1 MKSETTNTVL
11 TLILALLVMAGVVF
25 ALQSIFRTREFRTLQ
40 SQVIAR
46 QTNMNR
52 LNLVLNEAMIYG
64 KTHPDINRIL
74 QPFEAKPV
82 AR

>member
-1 MKSETTNTVL
+1 MKCETTHTIL
-11 TLILALLVMAGVVF
+11 TLLLALLVLAGVLF

-46 QTNMNR
+46 QTNLNR
-52 LNLVLNEAMIYG
+52 LNLLLNEAIVYG
-64 KTHPDINRIL
+64 KTHPDINRII

-82 AR
+82 VR

>member
-52 LNLVLNEAMIYG
+52 LNLVLNEAMVYG

>member
-1 MKSETTNTVL
+1 MKCETTHTIL
-11 TLILALLVMAGVVF
+11 TLLLALLVLAGVLF

-46 QTNMNR
+46 QTNLNR
-52 LNLVLNEAMIYG
+52 LNLLLNEAIVYG
-64 KTHPDINRIL
+64 KTHPDINRII
-74 QPFEAKPV
+74 QPFESKPV

>member
-1 MKSETTNTVL
+1 MKCETTNTVL
-11 TLILALLVMAGVVF
+11 TLLLALLVLGGVVF

-52 LNLVLNEAMIYG
+52 LNLLLNEAMVYG

-74 QPFEAKPV
+74 QPFEGKPV